1 MIDTPPEPPP
11 AQEQMIERKLVDCG
25 LKAGGFTVKYEDELQ
40 GTEVVISPG
49 AEASSEL
56 FPCIREAAFPEIVTF
71 RDVAMFEQY
80 RDFETEVM
88 RPQMLADAETS
99 LREYGRWE
107 GFPRRGD
114 FATLD
119 AYAGALE
126 RHLGFAQGSLFKVS
140 GGALQFDP
148 PREDFLIARSYER
161 YAPVMAAIKYASAS
175 SKVQFFVIGNEK
187 IAD

>member
-11 AQEQMIERKLVDCG
+11 AQEQVIERKLVDCG

-40 GTEVVISPG
+40 GTEVVISPV

-99 LREYGRWE
+99 LR
-107 GFPRRGD
+107 
-114 FATLD
+114 
-119 AYAGALE
+119 
-126 RHLGFAQGSLFKVS
+126 
-140 GGALQFDP
+140 
-148 PREDFLIARSYER
+148 
-161 YAPVMAAIKYASAS
+161 
-175 SKVQFFVIGNEK
+175 
-187 IAD
+187 